1 MNLITSKLYTAY
13 IFKYTHIY
21 FKIFMA
27 RVVQQLVSFSQF
39 DFNLIQIYIPKWNLA
54 KSGDDLIKRK
64 LSRQSFTVY
73 TGLTLLRLVGGRRHG
88 ILNIQFKSLKKL
100 ETSPP
105 PFFVRSTEKRVR
117 ILVPQIYP
125 RNNR

>member
-1 MNLITSKLYTAY
+1 MLE
-13 IFKYTHIY
+13 IFKTRIV
-21 FKIFMA
+21 
-27 RVVQQLVSFSQF
+27 RRLVSFSQF
-39 DFNLIQIYIPKWNLA
+39 DTDFNLIQIYIPKWNLA
-54 KSGDDLIKRK
+54 KSGGDLIKRK

-100 ETSPP
+100 ETP
-105 PFFVRSTEKRVR
+105 FVRSTEKRVR
-117 ILVPQIYP
+117 VVVPQIYP